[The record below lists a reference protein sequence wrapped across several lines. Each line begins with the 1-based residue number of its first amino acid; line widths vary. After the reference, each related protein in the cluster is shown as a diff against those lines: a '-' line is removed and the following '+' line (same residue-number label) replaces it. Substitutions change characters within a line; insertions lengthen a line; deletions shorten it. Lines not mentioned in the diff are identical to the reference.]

1 MSSNNKKGKINIPNI
16 VGIAP
21 AALDL
26 KCTVCGKEWSGHAS
40 DPKHYTWCPLYN
52 SEGSDP
58 LPTTYQC
65 SECNAYS
72 TVSESAIEHYEW
84 CSKYKPP
91 VITDFTCEKC
101 GKKFTNYADYGAHL
115 ESEHAVNYPDKC
127 DICGAAYGAHRNLC
141 TKKSEAGYWGLNQYS
156 SYYTYQ
162 DDVLKKHFN
171 YAKTGVFNLG
181 NYLLNIY
188 LITLLKYID
197 LYPEDPILSGRGD
210 DIIEDIKYTIN
221 SVVESSGYNKGLT
234 ITEYNQ
240 STPTNMA
247 YLIGNILDE
256 LGLTP
261 FDITSMFWRLED
273 GTKYTILYD
282 KILFSKLNKDNKN
295 QIAIFKDMEFSS
307 YYIPNKYS
315 SKIKYTVE
323 VNVTGGD
330 TDYTVT
336 PSAMV
341 EINPIFNNY
350 YKTETKTG
358 CIQYYKEFDTKS
370 DTYTVQ
376 FYGPP
381 CSKFHD
387 MKSGIK
393 LGSIKDKFT
402 LTHAAMYLNDSI
414 VDETTDRGTFLM
426 PHVEQKDGDHVKVV
440 VDLNTNR
447 NSGLIYI
454 DFEYTRTI
462 GNKLEATASIRN
474 GETIDSNLEF
484 YVLAKKSNGDVVQS
498 TSVVIPKGSNST
510 TLSFFGKEIV
520 GIIDTVPEKLTDGR
534 VPTFG
539 VWIYPKYYQNVP
551 VYLTYVD
558 NVNPSQGVS
567 GTVKITTGTDVKRG
581 IYEFSDG
588 YGNTPCLLNIIEARG
603 TYKKVNISI
612 APDDSFS
619 YLETDIDYDVPPNP
633 DNFKRV
639 DVKLQRILQ

>member
-1 MSSNNKKGKINIPNI
+1 MSSNNKKDKINIPNI
-16 VGIAP
+16 VGITP
-21 AALDL
+21 AALDPR
-26 KCTVCGKEWSGHAS
+26 CAECGKTWSGHDS
-40 DPKHYTWCPLYN
+40 DPKHYTWCPFYN

-58 LPTTYQC
+58 LPTTYIC
-65 SECNAYS
+65 SECNASS

-101 GKKFTNYADYGAHL
+101 GKKFTNYADYRAHL
-115 ESEHAVNYPDKC
+115 KSEHAVNYPDKC

-141 TKKSEAGYWGLNQYS
+141 TKKSETGYWGLNQYS

-171 YAKTGVFNLG
+171 YAKTGVFNQT

-210 DIIEDIKYTIN
+210 DIIEYIKNFIN
-221 SVVESSGYNKGLT
+221 IFSEGVDLGYKGLT
-234 ITEYNQ
+234 ITEYEELI
-240 STPTNMA
+240 PTVMA
-247 YLIGNILDE
+247 YLIGSILDE

-273 GTKYTILYD
+273 STIYTILYD

-295 QIAIFKDMEFSS
+295 QIAIFKDMKFSS

-323 VNVTGGD
+323 VNVTNVTSD

-336 PSAMV
+336 PSAKV

-350 YKTETKTG
+350 YDTDTKTG
-358 CIQYYKEFDTKS
+358 CVQYYKALDMKS

-376 FYGPP
+376 FYGPS

-387 MKSGIK
+387 MASGIK

-402 LTHAAMYLNDSI
+402 FTHAAMYLNDSI
-414 VDETTDRGTFLM
+414 VDETTDRYTFLM
-426 PHVEQKDGDHVKVV
+426 PHGEQKDGDHVKVV
-440 VDLNTNR
+440 VDLKTNMK
-447 NSGLIYI
+447 SGPIYI
-454 DFEYTRTI
+454 NFDYLRTDTSDYTRI
-462 GNKLEATASIRN
+462 YTASFAN
-474 GETIDSNLEF
+474 GETIDVNLKF
-484 YVLAKKSNGDVVQS
+484 YAVVQKKDGG
-498 TSVVIPKGSNST
+498 VRNIFAVIPKGSNST
-510 TLSFFGKEIV
+510 TIGLNSITEKIV
-520 GIIDTVPEKLTDGR
+520 DIVDCNPKKIPDGR

-539 VWIYPKYYQNVP
+539 R
-551 VYLTYVD
+551 T
-558 NVNPSQGVS
+558 VN
-567 GTVKITTGTDVKRG
+567 
-581 IYEFSDG
+581 
-588 YGNTPCLLNIIEARG
+588 N
-603 TYKKVNISI
+603 
-612 APDDSFS
+612 
-619 YLETDIDYDVPPNP
+619 
-633 DNFKRV
+633 
-639 DVKLQRILQ
+639 

>member
-1 MSSNNKKGKINIPNI
+1 MSSNNKEDKINIPNI

-21 AALDL
+21 AIDL
-26 KCTVCGKEWSGHAS
+26 KCAECGKVWSGNPS
-40 DPKHYTWCPLYN
+40 DPQHYTWCSMYKPL
-52 SEGSDP
+52 P
-58 LPTTYQC
+58 LPTTYTC
-65 SECNAYS
+65 SECKASS

-84 CSKYKPP
+84 CSKYTPP

-101 GKKFTNYADYGAHL
+101 GKKFTNYADYIAHL
-115 ESEHAVNYPDKC
+115 KSEHAVNYPDKC
-127 DICGAAYGAHRNLC
+127 DICGAAYGAHRHLC
-141 TKKSEAGYWGLNQYS
+141 TQESEAGYWGLNQYS

-171 YAKTGVFNLG
+171 YAKTGVFNFT
-181 NYLLNIY
+181 NFVLNIY

-210 DIIEDIKYTIN
+210 DIIEDIKNMIN
-221 SVVESSGYNKGLT
+221 SVGEGLGYKGVT

-240 STPTNMA
+240 LLITDYLVYVNLIYNM
-247 YLIGNILDE
+247 LDE
-256 LGLTP
+256 LGINL

-282 KILFSKLNKDNKN
+282 KILFNKLNKDNKN

-350 YKTETKTG
+350 YDTGTKTG
-358 CIQYYKEFDTKS
+358 CVQYYKELDMKS

-414 VDETTDRGTFLM
+414 VDETTDRDTFLM

-447 NSGLIYI
+447 NSNLIYI
-454 DFEYTRTI
+454 DFEYTATI
-462 GNKLEATASIRN
+462 GNRLEATASIRN

-510 TLSFFGKEIV
+510 TLRFFGKEIV

-551 VYLTYVD
+551 VYLTYID

-567 GTVKITTGTDVKRG
+567 GTVKITTGSDVKRG

-588 YGNTPCLLNIIEARG
+588 YGNTPCLLNIVEARG

-619 YLETDIDYDVPPNP
+619 YLETNIDYDIPPNP
-633 DNFKRV
+633 DDFKRV
-639 DVKLQRILQ
+639 DVKLQRISQ